1 MTAVDIKVIDNYEKY
16 LTEDRQASRNTI
28 SSYIRDIK
36 RFAGFLKVGVNCDL
50 ISVTNS
56 DIRQFLKHLEESGLS
71 RTTIL
76 RFVSSLK
83 AFFNHIT
90 ESGLINSNPVIG
102 VSTANVS
109 GKKVLPATLSGREI
123 VRLLEMPD
131 VTYPKGLRDR
141 AMLET
146 LYATGLRVSEL
157 LSLDVSDVNRFTWL
171 ITCRNGKERV
181 IPVYEAAAKAIS
193 NYLDFARPLITAS
206 DESAL
211 FVNTTGNRM
220 SRQGFWKLL
229 KGYAEKAGIDKD
241 ITPQM
246 LRHSFA
252 THLLENGADLRSVQE
267 MLGHSYISSTQVY
280 TQIVKKQL
288 KDVYID
294 SHPRSPI
301 RR

>member
-1 MTAVDIKVIDNYEKY
+1 MTAVEIRVIDSYERY
-16 LTEDRQASRNTI
+16 LTEERQASKNTV

-36 RFAGFLKVGVNCDL
+36 RFAGFLKVDVNCDL
-50 ISVTNS
+50 INVTNN
-56 DIRQFLKHLEESGLS
+56 DIRLFLTHLEESGLS
-71 RTTIL
+71 RTTVL

-90 ESGLINSNPVIG
+90 ESGVINSNPAIG
-102 VSTANVS
+102 VSTATIS
-109 GKKVLPATLSGREI
+109 PKKTLPTTLSGEQI
-123 VRLLEMPD
+123 IRLLDMPD

-146 LYATGLRVSEL
+146 LYATGLKVSEL

-171 ITCRNGKERV
+171 ITCRNGKERA
-181 IPVYEAAAKAIS
+181 IPVYDAAAKAIS
-193 NYLDFARPLITAS
+193 NYLDFARPLISAPG
-206 DESAL
+206 ESAL
-211 FVNTTGNRM
+211 FVNTTGTRM

-252 THLLENGADLRSVQE
+252 AHLLENGADLRSVQE

-280 TQIVKKQL
+280 TQVVKKKL
-288 KDVYID
+288 KDVYTD